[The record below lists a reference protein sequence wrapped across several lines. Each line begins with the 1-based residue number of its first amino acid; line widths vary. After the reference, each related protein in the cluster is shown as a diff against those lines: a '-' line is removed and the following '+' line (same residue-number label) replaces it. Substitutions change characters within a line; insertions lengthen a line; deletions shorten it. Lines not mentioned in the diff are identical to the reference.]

1 MTDAINNRF
10 RLSMGLRAYITRI
23 LHLSSSGEVS
33 GYTQSLSKSET
44 GDLPAIVD
52 QFPRRSHALA
62 RRRFWRNA
70 YRLPPANVLWAVHRS
85 GVIFHGTLEPH

>member
-1 MTDAINNRF
+1 MEKEMTDAINNRF

-44 GDLPAIVD
+44 GDLPASVD
-52 QFPRRSHALA
+52 QFPILGRCGSRYAH
-62 RRRFWRNA
+62 RFA
-70 YRLPPANVLWAVHRS
+70 HRP
-85 GVIFHGTLEPH
+85 G